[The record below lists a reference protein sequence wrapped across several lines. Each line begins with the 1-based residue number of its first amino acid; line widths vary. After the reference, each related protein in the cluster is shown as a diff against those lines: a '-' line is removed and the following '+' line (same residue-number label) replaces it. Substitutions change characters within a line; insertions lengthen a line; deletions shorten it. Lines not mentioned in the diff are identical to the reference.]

1 VKQCLLRLSRTRMD
15 ESLVLLQ
22 GTLACLLTG
31 GGDPST
37 LFAHTSFNYPYDDL
51 SNRVFVWA
59 SKCIGGLHAV
69 EEFVSCGVWPLAAG
83 VDFEDMK
90 VGEMLVLK
98 LKVPLPRFPLH
109 RKNDEDDTEF
119 LARVEQEA
127 RVIVGSYTCTEHEA
141 CIAGLRN
148 NGRLNHV
155 LELVVAYGPRQAPVS
170 VEVLKKRK
178 VDAVEKVAKH
188 LKVPEKKCAGA
199 VKVAAVLEMKRPEI
213 TKVAVA
219 LQMRRT
225 ETTKVVV
232 A

>member
-1 VKQCLLRLSRTRMD
+1 
-15 ESLVLLQ
+15 
-22 GTLACLLTG
+22 
-31 GGDPST
+31 
-37 LFAHTSFNYPYDDL
+37 
-51 SNRVFVWA
+51 
-59 SKCIGGLHAV
+59 
-69 EEFVSCGVWPLAAG
+69 
-83 VDFEDMK
+83 
-90 VGEMLVLK
+90 
-98 LKVPLPRFPLH
+98 
-109 RKNDEDDTEF
+109 
-119 LARVEQEA
+119 
-127 RVIVGSYTCTEHEA
+127 
-141 CIAGLRN
+141 
-148 NGRLNHV
+148 
-155 LELVVAYGPRQAPVS
+155 